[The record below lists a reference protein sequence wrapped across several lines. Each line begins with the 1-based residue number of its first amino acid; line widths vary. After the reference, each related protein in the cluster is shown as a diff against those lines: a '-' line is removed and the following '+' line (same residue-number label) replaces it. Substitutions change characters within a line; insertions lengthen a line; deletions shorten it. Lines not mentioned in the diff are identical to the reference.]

1 IGGALAYTLTAH
13 RRYRLQRRASSAINA
28 LLHDNLAGIRQIK
41 SFAREREEH
50 ARFNR
55 ASDQL
60 RHATLVVMRVWAIYS
75 PSMSMFEAIGA
86 LLILGFGGYG
96 ALTGPMP
103 GGDLGG
109 VLIVAAFVSDPVARS
124 HQLNQP

>member
-1 IGGALAYTLTAH
+1 LERKACIACAGAAAAADCGRARLHANGAPAISITAA
-13 RRYRLQRRASSAINA
+13 RASNINA
-28 LLHDNLAGIRQIK
+28 LLHDNLAGVRQIK

-60 RHATLVVMRVWAIYS
+60 RHATLVVMRTWAIYS

-86 LLILGFGGYG
+86 LLVLGFGSHDV
-96 ALTGPMP
+96 LTGS
-103 GGDLGG
+103 LHWA
-109 VLIVAAFVSDPVARS
+109 IWSES
-124 HQLNQP
+124 